1 MSYHL
6 TPTVSSDVSD
16 VSKLNSPNTPCCL
29 SVLLIS
35 LKKITG
41 SLNGP
46 AENHP
51 GLALFIEPV
60 TDVSVKA

>member
-1 MSYHL
+1 M
-6 TPTVSSDVSD
+6 
-16 VSKLNSPNTPCCL
+16 PCCL

-46 AENHP
+46 AEYQP
-51 GLALFIEPV
+51 GLALLIEPV